1 MAKQDSLS
9 YDQIVSDLRQK
20 KYFPIY
26 FLMGEEPYYIDVIS
40 DFIQNN
46 VLDDGE
52 KEFDQTIVYGK
63 DVDISMVINAAK
75 RYPMMAK
82 YQVLIVKE
90 AQLIKQWDD
99 LVYYLQN
106 PLKSTILVF
115 CYKYG
120 TPDKRKKWVQE
131 IGKMGIVY
139 ESSKLRDYE
148 IGTWITKYCKSKNV
162 GIDDKAVAM
171 LSEFLGTDLS
181 KLVNELEKLVLTK
194 SIDVPRITPELVEK
208 NIGISKDF
216 NVFELQA
223 ALVNRDVLKANR
235 IIRYFA
241 ENKKANPLVMVL
253 SQLFKFFSDLMMYHY
268 LPDKSQGAVAS
279 ELKIN
284 PYFVK
289 DYQKAAQVFGA
300 WKTMNIISYIRETD
314 ARYKGIDNPS
324 TDEGDIMKELIFKIL
339 H

>member
-1 MAKQDSLS
+1 MAKQEFT
-9 YDQIVSDLRQK
+9 YEQILTDLRK
-20 KYFPIY
+20 KNYSPVY
-26 FLMGEEPYYIDVIS
+26 FLMGDESYYIDYIS
-40 DFIQNN
+40 DFIQRN
-46 VLDDGE
+46 VLAETE
-52 KEFDQTIVYGK
+52 KEFDQTILYGK
-63 DVDISMVINAAK
+63 DVDIATVINAAK
-75 RYPMMAK
+75 RYPMMASH
-82 YQVLIVKE
+82 QVLIIKE
-90 AQLIKQWDD
+90 AQLIKEWDN
-99 LVYYLQN
+99 LIHYLSN

-120 TPDKRKKWVQE
+120 TPDKRKKWIQE
-131 IGKMGIVY
+131 IGKVGVVY
-139 ESSKLRDYE
+139 ESVKLRDYE
-148 IGTWITKYCKSKNV
+148 IGAWITKYCKSKNV

-194 SIDVPRITPELVEK
+194 TADIQRITPELVEK

-223 ALVNRDVLKANR
+223 ALINKDVLKANR
-235 IIRYFA
+235 IIRYFS
-241 ENKKANPLVMVL
+241 ENKKSNPLVLVL
-253 SQLFKFFSDLMMYHY
+253 AQLFKFFSDLMLYHY
-268 LPDKSQGAVAS
+268 LPDKNQSAVAS

-289 DYQKAAQVFGA
+289 DYQKAAQSFGA
-300 WKTMNIISYIRETD
+300 WKTMNIISFIRETD

-324 TDEGDIMKELIFKIL
+324 TDEADLMKELIFKIL

>member
-1 MAKQDSLS
+1 MAKQEFS
-9 YDQIVSDLRQK
+9 YEQILSDLRNK
-20 KYFPIY
+20 KYAPVY
-26 FLMGEEPYYIDVIS
+26 FLMGEEPFYIDVIS

-46 VLDDGE
+46 VLDETE
-52 KEFDQTIVYGK
+52 KEFDQTILYGK
-63 DVDISMVINAAK
+63 DVDIATVINAAK
-75 RYPMMAK
+75 RYPMMGG

-90 AQLIKQWDD
+90 AQIIKDWDAI
-99 LVYYLQN
+99 VHYLSN
-106 PLKSTILVF
+106 PLKSTILVL

-120 TPDKRKKWVQE
+120 TPDKRKKWFQE
-131 IGKMGIVY
+131 MGKIATVY
-139 ESSKLRDYE
+139 ESVKLRDYE
-148 IGTWITKYCKSKNV
+148 VGSWITKYCKSKNV

-181 KLVNELEKLVLTK
+181 KLVNELDKLVLTK
-194 SIDVPRITPELVEK
+194 PADMKLITPDLVEK

-223 ALVNRDVLKANR
+223 ALINKDVLKANR

-241 ENKKANPLVMVL
+241 ENKKANPMVLVL

-268 LPDKSQGAVAS
+268 LPDKSQGTVAS
-279 ELKIN
+279 ELRIN

-289 DYQKAAQVFGA
+289 DYQKAAQSFNA
-300 WKTMNIISYIRETD
+300 WKTMNIISFIRETD

-324 TDEGDIMKELIFKIL
+324 TDEGDLMKELIFKIL

>member
-1 MAKQDSLS
+1 VAKQEFT
-9 YDQIVSDLRQK
+9 YEQILTDLRK
-20 KYFPIY
+20 KNYSPVY
-26 FLMGEEPYYIDVIS
+26 FLMGEESYYIDYIS
-40 DFIQNN
+40 DFIQRN
-46 VLDDGE
+46 VLAETE
-52 KEFDQTIVYGK
+52 KEFDQTILYGK
-63 DVDISMVINAAK
+63 DVDIVTVINAAK
-75 RYPMMAK
+75 RYPMMASH
-82 YQVLIVKE
+82 QVLIIKE
-90 AQLIKQWDD
+90 AQLIKEWDN
-99 LVYYLQN
+99 LIHYLSN

-131 IGKMGIVY
+131 ISKVGVVY
-139 ESSKLRDYE
+139 ESVKLRDYE
-148 IGTWITKYCKSKNV
+148 IGAWITKYCKSKNV
-162 GIDDKAVAM
+162 NIDDKAVAM

-194 SIDVPRITPELVEK
+194 TADIQRITPELVEK

-223 ALVNRDVLKANR
+223 ALINKDVLKANR
-235 IIRYFA
+235 IIRYFS
-241 ENKKANPLVMVL
+241 ENKKSNPLVLVL
-253 SQLFKFFSDLMMYHY
+253 AQLFKFFSDLMLYHY
-268 LPDKSQGAVAS
+268 LPDKNQSAVAA

-289 DYQKAAQVFGA
+289 DYQKAAQSFGA
-300 WKTMNIISYIRETD
+300 WKTMNIISFIRETD

-324 TDEGDIMKELIFKIL
+324 TDEADLMKELIFKIL

>member
-1 MAKQDSLS
+1 MAKQELS
-9 YDQIVSDLRQK
+9 HEQILADLRQK
-20 KYFPIY
+20 KYSPVY

-40 DFIQNN
+40 DFIQKN
-46 VLDDGE
+46 VLDDSE
-52 KEFDQTIVYGK
+52 KEFDQTILYGK
-63 DVDISMVINAAK
+63 DVDITTVINAAK
-75 RYPMMAK
+75 RYPMMGG

-90 AQLIKQWDD
+90 AQIIKEWDNLIH
-99 LVYYLQN
+99 YLSN

-115 CYKYG
+115 CYKYS
-120 TPDKRKKWVQE
+120 TPDKRKKWFQE
-131 IGKMGIVY
+131 IGKVATVF
-139 ESSKLRDYE
+139 ESVKLRDYE
-148 IGTWITKYCKSKNV
+148 VGSWITRYCKSKNV
-162 GIDDKAVAM
+162 SIDDKAVAM

-194 SIDVPRITPELVEK
+194 PADMPRITPDLVEK

-216 NVFELQA
+216 NVFELQV
-223 ALVNRDVLKANR
+223 ALINKDVLKANR

-253 SQLFKFFSDLMMYHY
+253 SQLFKFFSDLMIYHY
-268 LPDKSQGAVAS
+268 LSDKSQGAVAS
-279 ELKIN
+279 ELRIN

-289 DYQKAAQVFGA
+289 DYQKAAQSFGA
-300 WKTMNIISYIRETD
+300 WKTMNIISFIRETD

-324 TDEGDIMKELIFKIL
+324 TVEGDLMKELIFKIL

>member
-1 MAKQDSLS
+1 MAKQDTS
-9 YDQIVSDLRQK
+9 YEQILTELRK
-20 KYFPIY
+20 KSYSPVY

-63 DVDISMVINAAK
+63 DVDISTVINAAK
-75 RYPMMAK
+75 RYPMMATQ
-82 YQVLIVKE
+82 QVLIVKE
-90 AQLIKQWDD
+90 AQLIKAWDD
-99 LVYYLQN
+99 LTYYLQN

-120 TPDKRKKWVQE
+120 TPDKRKKWFQDINKV
-131 IGKMGIVY
+131 GVVY
-139 ESSKLRDYE
+139 ESVKLRDYE
-148 IGTWITKYCKSKNV
+148 IGQWISRYAKDKNV
-162 GIDDKAVAM
+162 GIDEKAIVM
-171 LSEFLGTDLS
+171 LSEYLGTDLS
-181 KLVNELEKLVLTK
+181 KLVNEMDKLILTK
-194 SIDVPRITPELVEK
+194 PANEPRITPELVEK

-241 ENKKANPLVMVL
+241 ENKKANPMVMVL
-253 SQLFKFFSDLMMYHY
+253 SQLFNFFSNLMMYHY

-289 DYQKAAQVFGA
+289 DFQKAAQVFGA
-300 WKTMNIISYIRETD
+300 WKTMNIISFIRETD

-324 TDEGDIMKELIFKIL
+324 TDEGDLMKELIFKIL

>member
-1 MAKQDSLS
+1 MAKQEFT
-9 YDQIVSDLRQK
+9 YEQILTDLRK
-20 KYFPIY
+20 KNYSPVY
-26 FLMGEEPYYIDVIS
+26 FLMGEESYYIDYIS
-40 DFIQNN
+40 DFIQRN
-46 VLDDGE
+46 VLAETE
-52 KEFDQTIVYGK
+52 KEFDQTILYGK
-63 DVDISMVINAAK
+63 DVDIVTVINAAK
-75 RYPMMAK
+75 RYPMMASH
-82 YQVLIVKE
+82 QVLIIKE
-90 AQLIKQWDD
+90 AQLIKEWDN
-99 LVYYLQN
+99 LIHYLSN

-131 IGKMGIVY
+131 ISKVGVVY
-139 ESSKLRDYE
+139 ESVKLRDYE
-148 IGTWITKYCKSKNV
+148 IGAWITKYCKSKNV
-162 GIDDKAVAM
+162 NIDDKAVAM

-194 SIDVPRITPELVEK
+194 TADIQRITPELVEK

-223 ALVNRDVLKANR
+223 ALINKDILKANR
-235 IIRYFA
+235 IIRYFS
-241 ENKKANPLVMVL
+241 ENKKSNPLVLVL
-253 SQLFKFFSDLMMYHY
+253 AQLFKFFSDLMLYHY
-268 LPDKSQGAVAS
+268 LPDKNQSAVAS

-289 DYQKAAQVFGA
+289 DYQKAAQSFGA
-300 WKTMNIISYIRETD
+300 WKTMNIISFIRETD

-324 TDEGDIMKELIFKIL
+324 TDEADLMKELIFKIL

>member
-1 MAKQDSLS
+1 MAKQEAIS
-9 YDQIVSDLRQK
+9 YVQILSDLKQK
-20 KYFPIY
+20 KYAPVY

-40 DFIQNN
+40 DYIQNN

-63 DVDISMVINAAK
+63 DVDIQTVINAAK
-75 RYPMMAK
+75 RYPMMATH
-82 YQVLIVKE
+82 QVLIVKE
-90 AQLIKQWDD
+90 AQLIKSWDD
-99 LVYYLQN
+99 ITFYLQK

-120 TPDKRKKWVQE
+120 TPDKRKKWVLDIKKE
-131 IGKMGIVY
+131 GVIF
-139 ESSKLRDYE
+139 ESTKLRDYE
-148 IGTWITKYCKSKNV
+148 IATWITNYCKSKDV
-162 GIDDKAVAM
+162 GIEDKAVAM

-181 KLVNELEKLVLTK
+181 KLVNEVEKLIITK
-194 SIDVPRITPELVEK
+194 PASSTRITPELVEK

-223 ALVNRDVLKANR
+223 SLVAKDVLKANR

-241 ENKKANPLVMVL
+241 DNKKANPMVLVL
-253 SQLFKFFSDLMMYHY
+253 SQLFKFFSDLMIYHY
-268 LPDKSQGAVAS
+268 LSDKSPGAVAS

-289 DYQKAAQVFGA
+289 DYQKASQAFGA
-300 WKTMNIISYIRETD
+300 WKTMNIISSIRETD
-314 ARYKGIDNPS
+314 ARYKGIDSNGV
-324 TDEGDIMKELIFKIL
+324 DEGELMKELIFRIL